1 VTEHERVQE
10 VAAELALGLLSGPDR
25 ADALA
30 HLETCAECRTTVE
43 ELADVADRMLLLG
56 PETEPP
62 AGFEQVVLARLEGRE
77 PRRPRRRLVLAVAAA
92 LAFVLGGV
100 AGALV
105 VRDRTGSR
113 LDHEYV
119 AALEELDGR
128 ALAAARLRDPSGQ
141 QVGQLFLYEGAT
153 SWLFVT
159 IDDARSPADGA
170 LTVEL
175 RFEDGRRVLVPGLRL
190 TAGRG
195 SLGTT
200 VTLRLRDLDGVRVLD
215 AAGRPRY
222 KVERPR

>member
-1 VTEHERVQE
+1 MTEHDHVQE
-10 VAAELALGLLSGPDR
+10 AAAELALGLLSGPER

-30 HLETCAECRTTVE
+30 HLETCAACRTTVE
-43 ELADVADRMLLLG
+43 ELADVADGLLLLG

-62 AGFEQVVLARLEGRE
+62 AGFEQGVLARLDGRE
-77 PRRPRRRLVLAVAAA
+77 PRRSRRRLVLAAAA
-92 LAFVLGGV
+92 AIAFVLGGV

-128 ALAAARLRDPSGQ
+128 ALAAARIRDRQGQ
-141 QVGQLFLYEGAT
+141 QIGQLFLYEGAT
-153 SWLFVT
+153 SWIFVT
-159 IDDARSPADGA
+159 VDDDGA
-170 LTVEL
+170 PSDGELTVEL
-175 RFEDGRRVLVPGLRL
+175 RFEDGRRTLVPGLRL

-200 VTLRLRDLDGVRVLD
+200 VTLRLRDLDGMRILGAD
-215 AAGRPRY
+215 GRPRY
-222 KVERPR
+222 TVERAR